1 MRFVTHARSR
11 SFHCEFCEK
20 ALFVVRLIW
29 HNASEA
35 HSHPAAGYQANQ
47 QRIKSP
53 SMIKPIITLAGLVL
67 AMAATAVQAEPIVIK
82 FSHVVAED
90 TPKGKGAL
98 LFKQLVEQRL
108 PGQVTVEVYPNSTL
122 FGDANELEA
131 LAKNEV
137 QMLAPSLAK
146 FEQYTK
152 QLQVFDLPFLFDD
165 LASVDRFQKRAKG
178 RQLLLSMEKQGITG
192 LAYWHNGM
200 KQLSATKPLRM
211 PSDANGLSF
220 RIQPSGVLESQ
231 FAQLGASTKKI
242 AFAETFDALQT
253 GTVQGAEN
261 PWSNIYSK
269 KMHTVQPYIT
279 ESNHGVLDYMLV
291 SNSTFWFA
299 IPHQIR
305 TQLEGI
311 IEEVT
316 YEVNRAAEA
325 ANQADRDRIR
335 KAGTSEIIELTAEQR
350 EAWREAMR
358 PVWQEFEPVI
368 GADIIKAAQT
378 VNRKQRQ

>member
-1 MRFVTHARSR
+1 
-11 SFHCEFCEK
+11 
-20 ALFVVRLIW
+20 
-29 HNASEA
+29 
-35 HSHPAAGYQANQ
+35 
-47 QRIKSP
+47 
-53 SMIKPIITLAGLVL
+53 MIKPIITFAGLVL
-67 AMAATAVQAEPIVIK
+67 ALAATAVEAEPIVIK

-98 LFKQLVEQRL
+98 LFKKLVEERL
-108 PGQVTVEVYPNSTL
+108 SGQVTVEVYPNSTL
-122 FGDANELEA
+122 FGDANELDA
-131 LAKNEV
+131 LAKNDV
-137 QMLAPSLAK
+137 QLLAPSLAK

-231 FAQLGASTKKI
+231 FAQIGASTKKI
-242 AFAETFDALQT
+242 AFAETFGALQN

-269 KMHTVQPYIT
+269 KMHTVQPYVT

-291 SNSTFWFA
+291 SNTTFWFRV
-299 IPHQIR
+299 PHQVR
-305 TQLEGI
+305 TELEGI
-311 IEEVT
+311 IEQVT
-316 YEVNRAAEA
+316 FEVNRAAEE
-325 ANQADRDRIR
+325 ANQADRERIR
-335 KAGTSEIIELTAEQR
+335 KAGTSEIIELTTEQR

-358 PVWQEFEPVI
+358 PVWQEFEPAI

-378 VNRKQRQ
+378 VNRKQRE